1 MRWYW
6 IVFLVL
12 CFYCLGL
19 GVTLGQPFTFKL
31 AGGGTE
37 EEILGLETSP
47 FISILPD
54 RGNFGIYR
62 PGEKITLTL
71 SSELDGYVSV
81 FDYTPRGEAQVLRNN
96 ELFAAGS
103 QKRISGTVAGPGGV
117 ERFLMILTPRVVPD
131 RILVE
136 AMKRPAQIRAL
147 LGEDIH
153 VQHCAIQVAEG
164 RVPAP
169 SFLQFDRSVEEVAPG
184 ARVRFRIFL
193 GDEAGNALV
202 NRRIQWE
209 VSEGKLEKYQTFTN
223 TSGFSEVW
231 YTAPTSAEEREVV
244 IRAVFEGDMVYG
256 ASAGEVRFLVRAEK
270 KATILEVSPSMFHI
284 GSGETI
290 DFEAFLQDIHGEP
303 VAGET
308 IYWMTNAGTF
318 EYATTVTNFSGKTKN
333 RFFAPRV
340 ETQES
345 VEIRVS
351 FGGTKRFLPSQGYA
365 RGTVSE
371 TRVYLSEDFYFLDW
385 SSGKARTNFVNLDY
399 RGELREGLFENPVF
413 ALLIGREEYVE
424 AKFFLSQPFKAGAL
438 CIWGTASA
446 SGTLEL
452 YVNGQLAFSG
462 KVRGGKGNPVAVQVI
477 SLAPFLELGENTIRI
492 GFVPHEVN
500 SRYALQ
506 RVLVVF

>member
-1 MRWYW
+1 MKRYW
-6 IVFLVL
+6 IAFLVF
-12 CFYCLGL
+12 CCSCLGL
-19 GVTLGQPFTFKL
+19 GVALGQPFTFEV
-31 AGGGTE
+31 AEGRA

-54 RGNFGIYR
+54 RGNFGTYR
-62 PGEKITLTL
+62 PGERITLTL

-81 FDYTPRGEAQVLRNN
+81 FDYTPRGEAQVLKNN
-96 ELFAAGS
+96 EFFPAGS
-103 QKRISGTVAGPGGV
+103 QRRISGTVAGPEGV
-117 ERFLMILTPRVVPD
+117 ERFLMVLTPRVVPD

-136 AMKRPAQIRAL
+136 AMRRPDRIRTL
-147 LGEDIH
+147 LGEDVH
-153 VQHCAIQVAEG
+153 VQHCAIQVVEG
-164 RVPAP
+164 RIPAP
-169 SFLQFDRSVEEVAPG
+169 SFLQFDRSVEEIAPG
-184 ARVRFRIFL
+184 ARAKFRIFL

-231 YTAPTSAEEREVV
+231 YTAPTSEDEREVV
-244 IRAVFEGDMVYG
+244 IRAIFEGDMVYG
-256 ASAGEVRFLVRAEK
+256 ASAGEIRLLVRAEK
-270 KATILEVSPSMFHI
+270 RATTLEISPPTFRV

-290 DFEAFLQDIHGEP
+290 DFEASLQDAHGEP
-303 VAGET
+303 IAGET
-308 IYWMTNAGTF
+308 VRWIANTGTF
-318 EYATTVTNFSGKTKN
+318 EYATTVTNASGKTKN

-345 VEIRVS
+345 VEIQVS

-365 RGTVSE
+365 RGMVSAA
-371 TRVYLSEDFYFLDW
+371 RVYFSEDFYFLDW
-385 SSGKARTNFVNLDY
+385 SSGKVRTNFVDLDY
-399 RGELREGLFENPVF
+399 RGELGKGFFENPVF
-413 ALLIGREEYVE
+413 ALVMGKEEYVE
-424 AKFFLSQPFKAGAL
+424 AKFFLSQPFKVGAL
-438 CIWGTASA
+438 CVWGTASA

-462 KVRGGKGNPVAVQVI
+462 KVQGGKGSPIAVQIV
-477 SLAPFLELGENTIRI
+477 SLAPFLELGENSIRI
-492 GFVPHEVN
+492 GFVPHEVD